1 MPAAKCTVGTVA
13 NQAAKGG
20 SKPGPIDPAASPR
33 WAVRGRVVTMDA
45 KSTVVADGVVWIAD
59 AAIAAI
65 TQHDA
70 AAPSGFAGIAPLE
83 TGGTVFPGLIELHN
97 HVAYNLLPL
106 WQVPKGYTNRDTWG
120 NSPEYHQKITAPMK
134 TIGEATELLPALVRY
149 VECKSL
155 LGGVTTTQ
163 GIALF
168 SAPGVR
174 RYYRGIVRNVEE
186 TGDPQLPEAG
196 SRIADV
202 QASDPQA
209 FLAELQHKKC
219 FLLHL
224 SEGTDDAAHKHFEAL
239 QLPGAAGWAITPAL
253 AGIHCVAL
261 KPPDFQVMA
270 AHGASMVWSPFSN
283 LLLYGHTAD
292 VAAAFAAGSTQT
304 PFKIGL
310 GSDWSPSG
318 SKSLFGELKVAHV
331 YSQSNGSP
339 FTDEQLVRMATLT
352 GAEILGWQGQ
362 LGSLEVGKRA
372 DLVVVAGQDD
382 GAPVAPLFRGDERS
396 VQLVAINGTPRYGTP
411 ALMAADGNG
420 VETLTVGGEPRV
432 LYLTQATEDPDV
444 AALSFADAKAKL
456 TDALQNL
463 KAIRLEQEAAQ
474 PQRAA
479 LEPLA
484 AAPDVRAG
492 HPRLALD
499 EFERTDFTQR
509 PHLPLDGVITGPRDH
524 ATASA
529 PAQPL
534 SSMVSATQLDPLT
547 VADDPGWLNALQTEH
562 NLPDYLLPGLRTL
575 YGVTPPH

>member
-1 MPAAKCTVGTVA
+1 VA

-20 SKPGPIDPAASPR
+20 SKPGPIDPAASPK
-33 WAVRGRVVTMDA
+33 WALSGRVVTMDA
-45 KSTVVADGVVWIAD
+45 NSTVVPEGVVWIAD

-65 TQHDA
+65 TQHGDP
-70 AAPSGFAGIAPLE
+70 APSGFEGVAPLE
-83 TGGTVFPGLIELHN
+83 TGGTIFPGLIELHN

-106 WQVPKGYTNRDTWG
+106 WQVPQPYTNRDTWG
-120 NSPEYHQKITAPMK
+120 NSAEYHQKVTAPMK
-134 TIGEATELLPALVRY
+134 TIGEATDLLPALVRY
-149 VECKSL
+149 VECKAL

-174 RYYRGIVRNVEE
+174 RYYRGIVRNVEA

-209 FLAELQHKKC
+209 FLRELQHKKC
-219 FLLHL
+219 LLLHL

-239 QLPGAAGWAITPAL
+239 QLPAGAGWAITPAL

-261 KPPDFQVMA
+261 EPPDFDVMA

-283 LLLYGHTAD
+283 LLLYTKTAD
-292 VAAAFAAGSTQT
+292 VAAALAAGDANDRL
-304 PFKIGL
+304 KIGL

-331 YSQSNGSP
+331 YSQNNGKPLS
-339 FTDEQLVRMATLT
+339 DEQLVRMATLT
-352 GAEILGWQGQ
+352 GAEILGWESQ

-382 GAPVAPLFRGDERS
+382 GAPVSPLFAGDERT

-411 ALMAADGNG
+411 ALMAADGPG
-420 VETLTVGGEPRV
+420 VEALTVGGEKRV

-444 AALSFADAKAKL
+444 AALSLAQATAKL
-456 TDALQNL
+456 TDALANL
-463 KAIRLEQEAAQ
+463 QAIRLEQEAAE
-474 PQRAA
+474 PGRAG

-484 AAPDVRAG
+484 AAPDVQAG

-499 EFERTDFTQR
+499 EFEHTDFTQR
-509 PHLPLDGVITGPRDH
+509 PHLPLDGVVTGPRDH
-524 ATASA
+524 AGASA

-534 SSMVSATQLDPLT
+534 SAMLSPTPLDALT
-547 VADDPGWLNALQTEH
+547 VADDPGWLDRLAGEK
-562 NLPDYLLPGLRTL
+562 NLPVYVLPGLRAL
-575 YGVTPPH
+575 YGDAGSH